1 MLGFVTRLRQRAVSC
16 RVLTDTE
23 VLTMKDVQGI
33 QRGKCNIC
41 ECSEYRTPSGD
52 GVSCEYC
59 GHRPG
64 EHVKMVAL
72 GQCMTK
78 DCDCDQY
85 QSEDPNSYSKCLYCG
100 CTASTHQGAEASKRT
115 IHCRTGS
122 PSIMPALLLMDRG
135 TRARRQLNPHTITIA
150 IPKV

>member
-1 MLGFVTRLRQRAVSC
+1 
-16 RVLTDTE
+16 
-23 VLTMKDVQGI
+23 MKDVQGI

-64 EHVKMVAL
+64 EHVQMVAL

-85 QSEDPNSYSKCLYCG
+85 QSEDPNSYSKCCYCG
-100 CTASTHQGAEASKRT
+100 CTASTHQGAEAGKRT
-115 IHCRTGS
+115 QDWLAVHHVRAVVDGS
-122 PSIMPALLLMDRG
+122 RHTRG
-135 TRARRQLNPHTITIA
+135 RAFAAVERAYIQ
-150 IPKV
+150 